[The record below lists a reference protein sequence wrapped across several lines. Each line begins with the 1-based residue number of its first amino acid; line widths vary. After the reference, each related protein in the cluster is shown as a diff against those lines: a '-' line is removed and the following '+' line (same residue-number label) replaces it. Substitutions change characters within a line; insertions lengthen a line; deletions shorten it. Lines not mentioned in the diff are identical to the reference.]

1 MKRISVQVPV
11 RGIIFDLGD
20 VLFTWSPNTST
31 AISAGIF
38 RKILSSSTWLEYECG
53 RLKQDACYEQIAQE
67 FSIEASQVVE
77 AFAQAR
83 ESLQPEDTVVTFLKH
98 LRKSAL
104 VNVYAM
110 SNVAQEDFAAL
121 SQKMDWSLFDQVF
134 TSGAVGMRKPDPDF
148 FSYVL
153 EEIKLA
159 PEQVIFIDDKQE
171 NVLAADR
178 LGIRGIL
185 FDNSTVH
192 TLQTL
197 LGDPVAR
204 GYEYLY
210 RNAKQFDS
218 ITDGGV
224 VVQDSFAELLILEAT
239 QDQ

>member
-1 MKRISVQVPV
+1 MSVQVPV

-20 VLFTWSPNTST
+20 VLFTWSSQTST
-31 AISAGIF
+31 AISAGTF
-38 RKILSSSTWLEYECG
+38 RKILSSSSWLEYECG
-53 RLKQDACYEQIAQE
+53 RLKQDACYEQISQE

-83 ESLQPEDTVVTFLKH
+83 ESLQPDNTVVTFLKH
-98 LRKSAL
+98 LRKSTL

-110 SNVAQEDFAAL
+110 SNVAREDFAVL
-121 SQKMDWSLFDQVF
+121 SQKMDWSLFDRVF
-134 TSGAVGMRKPDPDF
+134 TSGEAGMRKPDPSF
-148 FSYVL
+148 YCYVL

-159 PEQVIFIDDKQE
+159 PEQLIFIDDKRE

-197 LGDPVAR
+197 LDGPVAR

-224 VVQDSFAELLILEAT
+224 VVQENFAELLILEAT